1 MKTILYNPI
10 FINPQAY
17 YVFPRLTRWLRP
29 DDSYKEPA
37 NYIGQIEVTIIA
49 YGEIGYTE
57 YFEHTN
63 YIDFTNF
70 SNSYVRISLFTRLGA
85 CVLGEWKIG
94 TMEGD
99 RPYIEPEVLAS
110 LKAVVI
116 VGDKTNQDKDR
127 DIVANLVDASNPFV
141 ISNAAY
147 KLNSGYGKYEVDFTT
162 WSKRNVVTSNNDNSF
177 SFESKVSSSLLYYST
192 TIGVDT
198 PSFKIK
204 ANISNCLV
212 YYYYINDKGTLSSI
226 SILESGEFELPIS
239 HNTLYNGNIGIGFE
253 IGRIN
258 GTGTGTI
265 TQIPS
270 YQGAFV
276 TDGVNDLI
284 TSTKTVQEMGI
295 TDEITVVSMIG
306 QLSTPNVNNYTNT
319 IRNQPSTTGSYNKVE
334 VSAIDKTG
342 IYGYS
347 FNSSLKCSIINDILG
362 DKQDYSVSL
371 TTQVENIS
379 AKYLVQGWIDIN
391 GLAVELSSVAWYW
404 TIIANKVLTTDQ
416 INQVI
421 AYYNLDRCV
430 EPTVLYDVKRQ
441 GLSNDTPDSD
451 WYLKD
456 FSKNGFDMSLFNFA
470 KKGNSGVGKY
480 ETDFLDSSIWKYK
493 TNSSV
498 TSDKIVCNKAATHIM
513 LLYYSITDENKYD
526 VPSFN
531 VLKQGDASEYYYI
544 DEQGTRR
551 TFKLLDGINT
561 LPASHGT
568 LFTGTEATC
577 GFGNPGIGNS
587 VTITQIPSHA
597 GALCFDGVNDYGKV
611 TGLPIYKDYTVVA
624 DYERFN
630 IGNIEGIGTPPVLSK
645 SYTAGQGS
653 FIMNFIASTGNS
665 IHSYSFGAENT
676 RNFSDLA
683 RQIFYQSK
691 YKSQG
696 FDITAGTGID
706 GDSLWLGTAR
716 DNDSRFFN
724 GAIYSL
730 MTFPYSM
737 SEFLIERQLKKHKLG
752 TLYPD
757 MVEWRPIYTSNVND
771 YTITKAT
778 YFDETGQ
785 HDLALGNHYPIG
797 TRFRIYVKPS
807 GAVDE
812 VTSIKVN
819 GVELTYNYID
829 SNYGYAFNGTL
840 SSKSPQ
846 KIDITIDEYIRYED
860 IVQPYPAVVKL
871 KINERLITWGDKLK
885 VGDEFIY
892 DNNINLLP
900 NMYNISATLIYN
912 GNELHASH
920 KAVVAKTMS
929 FKPYTVVPL
938 LANMPK
944 CILSPQTLKIPNSSY
959 RILGYIPDISGH
971 GNHGKIN
978 NSAYAEGSGVNADGS
993 YQLDGVDDFITIPTT
1008 VGGKQVLMKVNWQSS
1023 IGQGMLYDQRGT
1035 AFAIWNSDKYNDDE
1049 TDTIPAYSARNGG
1062 NTYIDGILNKN
1073 ILASQLRNITHNI
1086 VATNTMLNGSSVSPT
1101 IGCRTEHDAYFT
1113 SMSLYDFMLFDE
1125 ISTDEEILT
1134 LNEYVGIEGNT
1145 DDLFN

>member
-127 DIVANLVDASNPFV
+127 DIVANLVDASNPFI

-147 KLNSGYGKYEVDFTT
+147 KLNSGFGLYAADFTT
-162 WSKRNVVTSNNDNSF
+162 WTKVEGVETTSHGF
-177 SFESKVSSSLLYYST
+177 RMVGEV
-192 TIGVDT
+192 
-198 PSFKIK
+198 PS
-204 ANISNCLV
+204 A
-212 YYYYINDKGTLSSI
+212 YW
-226 SILESGEFELPIS
+226 ILF
-239 HNTLYNGNIGIGFE
+239 LYNTIVPSCKIRVSGIPEGGNLKYANSVILKNGINEIPEMVVGAGANGFTRNLGTTQVSDWIGLSVE
-253 IGRIN
+253 
-258 GTGTGTI
+258 
-265 TQIPS
+265 QIPS

-295 TDEITVVSMIG
+295 TKACTVISMIHHMDVPSDASFNNIRN
-306 QLSTPNVNNYTNT
+306 STAVSGRNGVYASGTTGIYGWSKDYVSGTSTTLINNILGDKNNYTNAGG
-319 IRNQPSTTGSYNKVE
+319 GS
-334 VSAIDKTG
+334 A
-342 IYGYS
+342 
-347 FNSSLKCSIINDILG
+347 
-362 DKQDYSVSL
+362 
-371 TTQVENIS
+371 QVDNMKFS
-379 AKYLVQGWIDIN
+379 VQGFISDSGVIS
-391 GLAVELSSVAWYW
+391 ETSQVAWYW
-404 TIIANKVLTTDQ
+404 TVIANKVLTTDQ

-470 KKGNSGVGKY
+470 KKLDSGIGKYGMDFLEWKSNSGMNFTSTKLTSTKPNLSGGWLTFRNVSGLIP
-480 ETDFLDSSIWKYK
+480 ETKVKVSGAPREFVFIANNNGTD
-493 TNSSV
+493 
-498 TSDKIVCNKAATHIM
+498 DK
-513 LLYYSITDENKYD
+513 
-526 VPSFN
+526 F
-531 VLKQGDASEYYYI
+531 
-544 DEQGTRR
+544 
-551 TFKLLDGINT
+551 
-561 LPASHGT
+561 
-568 LFTGTEATC
+568 
-577 GFGNPGIGNS
+577 S
-587 VTITQIPSHA
+587 VTINNGVYTIPEFTLSSASGFYINNNSGDWSNLVIEQIPSHA
-597 GALCFDGVNDYGKV
+597 GALCFDGVDDYGQFIGDL
-611 TGLPIYKDYTVVA
+611 GLKDYTVVVDRA
-624 DYERFN
+624 YPSIIIN
-630 IGNIEGIGTPPVLSK
+630 GVPVVAGTVETSEIPFIFEYNNENNTPRV
-645 SYTAGQGS
+645 TA
-653 FIMNFIASTGNS
+653 
-665 IHSYSFGAENT
+665 YSFKSATTTDKTKNVGREIT
-676 RNFSDLA
+676 
-683 RQIFYQSK
+683 YQSTYK
-691 YKSQG
+691 YLDANILRGDSV
-696 FDITAGTGID
+696 GTGD
-706 GDSLWLGTAR
+706 GLTIGRNRIATQY
-716 DNDSRFFN
+716 DN
-724 GAIYSL
+724 ICLYSL
-730 MTFPYSM
+730 MLFPYSL

-778 YFDETGQ
+778 YFGEAGQ
-785 HDLALGNHYPIG
+785 RDLALGNHYPIG

-819 GVELTYNYID
+819 GVELTYDYID

-871 KINERLITWGDKLK
+871 KINERLITWG
-885 VGDEFIY
+885 E
-892 DNNINLLP
+892 N
-900 NMYNISATLIYN
+900 
-912 GNELHASH
+912 
-920 KAVVAKTMS
+920 
-929 FKPYTVVPL
+929 
-938 LANMPK
+938 
-944 CILSPQTLKIPNSSY
+944 
-959 RILGYIPDISGH
+959 
-971 GNHGKIN
+971 
-978 NSAYAEGSGVNADGS
+978 
-993 YQLDGVDDFITIPTT
+993 
-1008 VGGKQVLMKVNWQSS
+1008 
-1023 IGQGMLYDQRGT
+1023 
-1035 AFAIWNSDKYNDDE
+1035 
-1049 TDTIPAYSARNGG
+1049 
-1062 NTYIDGILNKN
+1062 
-1073 ILASQLRNITHNI
+1073 
-1086 VATNTMLNGSSVSPT
+1086 
-1101 IGCRTEHDAYFT
+1101 
-1113 SMSLYDFMLFDE
+1113 
-1125 ISTDEEILT
+1125 
-1134 LNEYVGIEGNT
+1134 
-1145 DDLFN
+1145 